1 MRKYT
6 YILQTHNPD
15 KKYVVDNIVENISCG
30 YCRQYCEK
38 KYIVNNVVARP
49 GWLVSRCNTTKKVD
63 DNSYKINSLTRRGQ
77 PIATD
82 RDADDVSIH
91 IVKSGQSLEHCN
103 GIENS
108 RLAIIHVGPSLF
120 GVKCTKIHVDA
131 PAKIIRKCTPSP
143 GPSSDPITLFIAPS
157 TWPRW
162 APTS

>member
-30 YCRQYCEK
+30 Y
-38 KYIVNNVVARP
+38 IADNIARKSTLSTMLWRDQA
-49 GWLVSRCNTTKKVD
+49 GWCSRCNTTKKVD

-131 PAKIIRKCTPSP
+131 PAKIIRKYAPSP
-143 GPSSDPITLFIAPS
+143 GPSSDPITLC
-157 TWPRW
+157 
-162 APTS
+162 

>member
-1 MRKYT
+1 MLWRD
-6 YILQTHNPD
+6 Q
-15 KKYVVDNIVENISCG
+15 
-30 YCRQYCEK
+30 
-38 KYIVNNVVARP
+38 A
-49 GWLVSRCNTTKKVD
+49 GWCSRCNTTKKVD

-131 PAKIIRKCTPSP
+131 PAKI
-143 GPSSDPITLFIAPS
+143 TLKRAHSQILHQVQGLRPTQSLLVRAPHLRGHVGRQHLRQLVILEA
-157 TWPRW
+157 TLQELLFRQ
-162 APTS
+162 TSIIVLVHPET